1 MWIEP
6 PPKPSVET
14 EQALRQLATY
24 YRQLI
29 AYHQQSAAIA
39 SSKLLQIETL
49 LSASS
54 FGDNEH
60 WSVSGSMSGSISGS
74 MGNLPN
80 SPQFNADNAD
90 EIIAELEETQ
100 TLPDVQLPSTE
111 KLSQTLRNIFKIN
124 KGKMLRL
131 DYLALDVGEKLKIFP
146 LYQPQLR
153 IQLNQILEQGMSFGL
168 WAKVPDSPE
177 CWTADLEDFPDFA
190 KNNVGSQTTARRKT
204 RVTKKKPYNLSR
216 LPACAKLDEY
226 GTLTGTIRACLSH
239 FAPEALDAHQVM
251 AWMFP
256 DGLSEKDKAKA
267 YQAVSDGLNKGCSRK
282 HWQRLE
288 VGVYTSND

>member
-39 SSKLLQIETL
+39 SSKLLQTEAL
-49 LSASS
+49 LSVSS

-60 WSVSGSMSGSISGS
+60 WSVSGSISGS

-80 SPQFNADNAD
+80 APQFNAD
-90 EIIAELEETQ
+90 EIIAELEETK
-100 TLPDVQLPSTE
+100 TFPEVQLPSTE

-131 DYLALDVGEKLKIFP
+131 DYLALDVGEKLGIFP

-177 CWTADLEDFPDFA
+177 CWTADLGDFPDFA
-190 KNNVGSQTTARRKT
+190 KNNVGSQTKVRRKT

-226 GTLTGTIRACLSH
+226 GFVLVLVILHLRHSM
-239 FAPEALDAHQVM
+239 PI
-251 AWMFP
+251 
-256 DGLSEKDKAKA
+256 K
-267 YQAVSDGLNKGCSRK
+267 
-282 HWQRLE
+282 
-288 VGVYTSND
+288 

>member
-6 PPKPSVET
+6 PPKPSLET
-14 EQALRQLATY
+14 EQALRQLANY

-39 SSKLLQIETL
+39 SSKLLQTETL
-49 LSASS
+49 LSAGT
-54 FGDNEH
+54 FGNNES
-60 WSVSGSMSGSISGS
+60 WSIGGSID
-74 MGNLPN
+74 NF
-80 SPQFNADNAD
+80 SPPQQFNSG
-90 EIIAELEETQ
+90 EIIAELEETKS
-100 TLPDVQLPSTE
+100 LPEVKLPPTE
-111 KLSQTLRNIFKIN
+111 ILSQTLQTIFKAN

-131 DYLALDVGEKLKIFP
+131 DYLSLDVGEKLRIFP
-146 LYQPQLR
+146 LYQPQLK
-153 IQLNQILEQGMSFGL
+153 IQLNQILEQGKSFGL

-177 CWTADLEDFPDFA
+177 CWTADLADFPEFA
-190 KNNVGSQTTARRKT
+190 KNNVASRTKT
-204 RVTKKKPYNLSR
+204 RRQTRVSKKKPYNLSR
-216 LPACAKLDEY
+216 LPDCAKLDEY

-239 FAPEALDAHQVM
+239 FAPQPLDAHQVM

-282 HWQRLE
+282 HWQRVE

>member
-14 EQALRQLATY
+14 EQALRQLANY

-39 SSKLLQIETL
+39 SSKLLQTETL

-54 FGDNEH
+54 FGDNEPL
-60 WSVSGSMSGSISGS
+60 SMSGSISGS
-74 MGNLPN
+74 MGNF
-80 SPQFNADNAD
+80 SHQPQFNSG
-90 EIIAELEETQ
+90 EIIAELEETKV
-100 TLPDVQLPSTE
+100 LPEVQLPNTE
-111 KLSQTLRNIFKIN
+111 QLSQTLQTIFQIN

-131 DYLALDVGEKLKIFP
+131 DYLSLDVGEKLGIFP
-146 LYQPQLR
+146 LYQPQLK
-153 IQLNQILEQGMSFGL
+153 IKLNQILEQGTSFGL

-177 CWTADLEDFPDFA
+177 CWTANLADFPDFA
-190 KNNVGSQTTARRKT
+190 KNNVVSPTKARRKT

-216 LPACAKLDEY
+216 LPACARLDEY
-226 GTLTGTIRACLSH
+226 GTLTGTIRACLNQ
-239 FAPEALDAHQVM
+239 FAPQPLDAHQIM

-282 HWQRLE
+282 HWQRVE
-288 VGVYTSND
+288 VGVYTSN